1 MGTVVSWTV
10 DDETKLEFTAT
21 DEDGATI
28 KGLVAGEATIT
39 AELLYITQIGPEP
52 FATPVKDTF
61 AVTVGTGT

>member
-10 DDETKLEFTAT
+10 NDETKLKFTAT

-28 KGLVAGEATIT
+28 KGLVAGKATIT
-39 AELLYITQIGPEP
+39 AELLYITEIGLEP

-61 AVTVGTGT
+61 AVTVVSGT